1 MGENG
6 SPVGTPAVLEGD
18 EEAPLKRAP
27 RVYGIQ
33 PESQRLHPPEFIGMP
48 GMYGMG
54 DPKRK
59 RIKYAL
65 LADRLRT
72 DCKVES
78 LHEAVDLPLF

>member
-6 SPVGTPAVLEGD
+6 SPVSTPAVLEGD
-18 EEAPLKRAP
+18 EEAPLERAP
-27 RVYGIQ
+27 RVYCIQ
-33 PESQRLHPPEFIGMP
+33 PQRQRLHPPEFIGMP

-59 RIKYAL
+59 GIKYAL